1 MAAASQVPPR
11 NHAYSHSGVIS
22 LWPFAEQ
29 CCSVGLYELRRT
41 QNSERIWGHFVKDL
55 VIELI
60 LMAMIVIPLVAD
72 SLEPCRVV
80 HRNSSGTFRKLGRT
94 H

>member
-1 MAAASQVPPR
+1 M
-11 NHAYSHSGVIS
+11 
-22 LWPFAEQ
+22 
-29 CCSVGLYELRRT
+29 
-41 QNSERIWGHFVKDL
+41 KDL

-60 LMAMIVIPLVAD
+60 LIAMIVIPLVAD

-80 HRNSSGTFRKLGRT
+80 HRKGSGPFRKLRRT

>member
-1 MAAASQVPPR
+1 M
-11 NHAYSHSGVIS
+11 
-22 LWPFAEQ
+22 
-29 CCSVGLYELRRT
+29 
-41 QNSERIWGHFVKDL
+41 KDL

-60 LMAMIVIPLVAD
+60 LIAMIAIPMVAD

-80 HRNSSGTFRKLGRT
+80 RRDDSEPIRKVRRT

>member
-1 MAAASQVPPR
+1 M
-11 NHAYSHSGVIS
+11 
-22 LWPFAEQ
+22 
-29 CCSVGLYELRRT
+29 
-41 QNSERIWGHFVKDL
+41 KDL

-80 HRNSSGTFRKLGRT
+80 HRNASGTFRKLGRT

>member
-1 MAAASQVPPR
+1 M
-11 NHAYSHSGVIS
+11 
-22 LWPFAEQ
+22 
-29 CCSVGLYELRRT
+29 
-41 QNSERIWGHFVKDL
+41 KDL

-60 LMAMIVIPLVAD
+60 LIAMIAIPMVAD

-80 HRNSSGTFRKLGRT
+80 RRNASEPVSKPRRS

>member
-1 MAAASQVPPR
+1 MV
-11 NHAYSHSGVIS
+11 
-22 LWPFAEQ
+22 Q
-29 CCSVGLYELRRT
+29 CRTFQKIRRT
-41 QNSERIWGHFVKDL
+41 QNGASIWGLFMKDL

-60 LMAMIVIPLVAD
+60 LIAMIVIPLVAD

-80 HRNSSGTFRKLGRT
+80 PRKVSGPLRKLRRT